1 MAAYGIMGCSVE
13 IGEFNKKINIYNM
26 KKFSIYLKE
35 SEEVKIDTKLHEE
48 LLEMIKRSLNTNDA
62 KTINYFI
69 EAYKLDSEK
78 NQIEGLINDADVYD
92 FYLKFMDEIDE
103 ILSKANFFE
112 KTPKELNA
120 FSLYNYIIKSTKEAV
135 KLIINNLK

>member
-1 MAAYGIMGCSVE
+1 MEHGD
-13 IGEFNKKINIYNM
+13 FNKKNNIYNM
-26 KKFSIYLKE
+26 RKFSIYLKE
-35 SEEVKIDTKLHEE
+35 AEEVKIDTKLHDE
-48 LLEMIKRSLNTNDA
+48 LLEMIKKSLNTNDA
-62 KTINYFI
+62 KTVNDFI
-69 EAYKLDSEK
+69 GAYKLDSEK

-120 FSLYNYIIKSTKEAV
+120 FSLYNYIVKGTKEAV
-135 KLIINNLK
+135 KLIIDNLK